1 MDQKLGDQPEL
12 ANYVKERMHMKS
24 TQDRKPHVC
33 FQFEFKET

>member
-1 MDQKLGDQPEL
+1 MDQKLSNQPEV
-12 ANYVKERMHMKS
+12 ANYAKVRMYMKS